1 MRWLTLLIL
10 IMTGLMDLFR
20 RRPVWA
26 GASAPPGTGP
36 ASARAPKLRC
46 APSRLASR
54 PGGQGARRSR
64 ASGLPPGTPGSRP
77 DGGSLP
83 NAAHRRTRQRRQSA
97 PVHANAFETPPC
109 APGADPYHHSA
120 RPGGLA
126 PTGLCTAT
134 RNACSAIQNRAPCRL
149 FALVG
154 RPDCEVICVQILQL
168 SAASPARA
176 ARRRVPRSR
185 RCTLTAGEWLCV
197 RWSALTCSPLPCALD
212 SRRAKARGRLVPDGA
227 GRQPRRYA
235 GHRRPARRCLY
246 RCVARLA
253 ASLLPRGASAGSA
266 PPVAG
271 HRDRQAPTA
280 VASSRR
286 AAFLYDRGDRP
297 RSGDHQR
304 RPCRQRRPHRGP
316 SGTA

>member
-1 MRWLTLLIL
+1 MRCLTLLIL

-109 APGADPYHHSA
+109 APGA
-120 RPGGLA
+120 G
-126 PTGLCTAT
+126 
-134 RNACSAIQNRAPCRL
+134 
-149 FALVG
+149 
-154 RPDCEVICVQILQL
+154 
-168 SAASPARA
+168 
-176 ARRRVPRSR
+176 
-185 RCTLTAGEWLCV
+185 
-197 RWSALTCSPLPCALD
+197 PLP
-212 SRRAKARGRLVPDGA
+212 P
-227 GRQPRRYA
+227 Q
-235 GHRRPARRCLY
+235 RPARRPSAD
-246 RCVARLA
+246 RTMHSNEKRLL
-253 ASLLPRGASAGSA
+253 SNSK
-266 PPVAG
+266 
-271 HRDRQAPTA
+271 
-280 VASSRR
+280 SRR
-286 AAFLYDRGDRP
+286 TSDIRVIISAYQTEKMSDDHPYIWRYTAGGLGDLDHPYNDAPMPCQGIRVAFFWSHFWVSEGWGAGYFAGLRTR
-297 RSGDHQR
+297 
-304 RPCRQRRPHRGP
+304 
-316 SGTA
+316 